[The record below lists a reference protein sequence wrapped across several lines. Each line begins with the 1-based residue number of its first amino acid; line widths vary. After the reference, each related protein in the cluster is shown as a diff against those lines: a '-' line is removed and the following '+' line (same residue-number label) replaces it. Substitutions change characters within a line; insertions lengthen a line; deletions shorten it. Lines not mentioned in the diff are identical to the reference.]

1 MAPAQT
7 QLAAA
12 HGVDAAAHEHA
23 VVLFDGVCNLC
34 NDSVNFVIDH
44 DPAAYFKFASLQSD
58 EAGALLA
65 QYGLEAGYL
74 ESIVLVEAGRV
85 YRNSSA
91 ALRIARKLSWAWP
104 LLYAFVVVPRPVR
117 DWVYDW
123 VARNRYKWFGKRDQ
137 CRLPTPE
144 LRSRFL

>member
-7 QLAAA
+7 ELAAA
-12 HGVDAAAHEHA
+12 QGLAAAVDEHA

-34 NDSVNFVIDH
+34 NDSINFVIDH
-44 DPAAYFKFASLQSD
+44 DPDGYFKFASLQSD

-65 QYGLEAGYL
+65 QYGLDGDYL
-74 ESIVLVEAGRV
+74 DSIVLVEAGRV

-91 ALRIARKLSWAWP
+91 ALRITRKLSGAWP
-104 LLYAFVVVPRPVR
+104 LLYALVVVPRPVR

-144 LRSRFL
+144 LRARFL